1 VIARFFWLCVGT
13 IVYTYTGYPLLLTL
27 VARFR
32 PKPRPYPAHT
42 PKLTL
47 LIAAYN
53 EQDVIAKKLENS
65 LALDYPREQLQI
77 LVAADGSDD
86 RTPQIVREYADRGVE
101 LSYSPERRGK
111 MAAINRAMDA
121 ARGEIVVFSDANN
134 MYTPNVLRDLAAPFA
149 DPKVGVATGAK
160 LIASGDGALGESEGL
175 YWKYESFIKKQET
188 RLGCCIGVAGEVLAI
203 RRELFTP
210 PPESII
216 NDDFHMTMQIVR
228 QGYNAIYA
236 PSAYSHER
244 ISPTAQDEITRRTR
258 IFAGW
263 YQSIFLSRELLTLSR
278 PVVVWQVWSH
288 KFLRPF
294 VALAGAGA
302 LLANVLAVVFPPRA
316 TDHPIRRLATPV
328 NWIMLTLQLIFY
340 SMAWVGSRAEH
351 TGALGKILYIP
362 TFLVNSNLAGILG
375 LYRFLT
381 KRQTSLWQRVQR
393 RGVAQPVSEAAAP
406 AEVELAAIEL

>member
-1 VIARFFWLCVGT
+1 MVIGRFFWLCVGT
-13 IVYTYTGYPLLLTL
+13 IAYTYAGYPLLLTL
-27 VARFR
+27 IARLR
-32 PKPRPYPAHT
+32 RKPRPYPQNT
-42 PKLTL
+42 PRLTL

-86 RTPQIVREYADRGVE
+86 RTPEIVREYADRGVE

-111 MAAINRAMDA
+111 MAAINRAMQQ

-134 MYTPNVLRDLAAPFA
+134 MYTPNVLRELAAPFS

-160 LIASGDGALGESEGL
+160 LISSGDGALGESEGL

-188 RLGCCIGVAGEVLAI
+188 RLGCTIGVAGEVLAI
-203 RRELFTP
+203 RRELFSP

-228 QGYNAIYA
+228 QGYNAIYM
-236 PSAYSHER
+236 PDAYSRER

-263 YQSIFLSRELLTLSR
+263 YQSIFRQHELLTLRR
-278 PVVVWQVWSH
+278 PVVAWQVWSH

-294 VALAGAGA
+294 VALAGVGA
-302 LLANVLAVVFPPRA
+302 LVANLLAVIFPSRA
-316 TDHPIRRLATPV
+316 GSRPLLRLAAPF
-328 NWIMLTLQLIFY
+328 NWIMLALQLSFY
-340 SMAWVGSRAEH
+340 GMAWLGGRAEH
-351 TGALGKILYIP
+351 SGLLGKILYIP

-393 RGVAQPVSEAAAP
+393 REIAHPALEQSAP
-406 AEVELAAIEL
+406 AELAAVEA